1 MQRSHFG
8 SSSSTLSESRKMGA
22 GASNVKTQLA
32 EAKPEDLTAAVK
44 ELSPEEVSKLK
55 AALDAAG
62 GSKGDGSNVSRLVDL
77 TSGKK

>member
-1 MQRSHFG
+1 
-8 SSSSTLSESRKMGA
+8 MGA